1 MKPEILRR
9 WTIHI
14 RHLSDVQLSWEID
27 IKLCQNYTKIQRYT
41 ILYKVVGLNRLY
53 SVNTQPIQKR
63 LNPTGYMIGHPKK
76 KRFNFINQGQ
86 YNISIQ
92 NELNGDIIQRLTY
105 SKIQY
110 PRTTVLK
117 YVLFM
122 IYQDIV

>member
-41 ILYKVVGLNRLY
+41 ILYKVVGLNRSY
-53 SVNTQPIQKR
+53 SANTQPIQKR
-63 LNPTGYMIGHPKK
+63 LYPTGYMIGHPK